1 MDTGEGALMWCA
13 FAFLCASRAVRP
25 SRACMDP
32 VIQTQQPAST
42 PLSQISSW
50 LALRLQEQA
59 SQ

>member
-1 MDTGEGALMWCA
+1 
-13 FAFLCASRAVRP
+13 
-25 SRACMDP
+25 MDP

-50 LALRLQEQA
+50 LQEQA